1 MSNQTKWQIDASH
14 SAAEFAVKHLMIS
27 TVKGHFADVTGT
39 VTVDEGHPGT
49 AKVDVSIG
57 VASVDTRDE
66 KRDAHLKSPDFFD
79 VDRFPKILFRSKRVE
94 GALDGDFKLIG
105 DLTIRDVTREVTLNV
120 ESSGRVTDPW
130 GGERAGYA
138 ATTKINRKDFGMTFH
153 VALEAGGVLV
163 GDDVKIAI
171 EVELVK
177 QAAKEALA
185 AV

>member
-1 MSNQTKWQIDASH
+1 MNGQTKWQIDASH

-27 TVKGHFADVTGT
+27 TVKGHFADVSGA
-39 VTVDEGHPGT
+39 VTVDENTPGT

-57 VASVDTRDE
+57 VASIDTRDE
-66 KRDAHLKSPDFFD
+66 KRDAHLKSADFFD
-79 VDRFPKILFRSKRVE
+79 VERFPKILFRGKRVE
-94 GALDGDFKLIG
+94 GPLDGEFELIG
-105 DLTIRDVTREVTLNV
+105 DLTIRDVTREVTLKV

-138 ATTKINRKDFGMTFH
+138 ATTKINRKDFGLTWN
-153 VALEAGGVLV
+153 VGLEAGGVLV

-185 AV
+185 SV